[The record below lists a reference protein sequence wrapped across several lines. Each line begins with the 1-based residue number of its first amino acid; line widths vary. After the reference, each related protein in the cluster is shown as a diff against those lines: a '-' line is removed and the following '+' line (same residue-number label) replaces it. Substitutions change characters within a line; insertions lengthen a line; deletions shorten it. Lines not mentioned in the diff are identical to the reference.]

1 MNPVNYTQM
10 SDKQLKKYL
19 VKNRNDKAALQVY
32 LNRRHQNSN
41 PVIATLNEDDFEDK
55 IIAIIEEENYLINVF
70 PVNNKTGFV
79 VTLQE
84 LIRDLNDE
92 LEQYE

>member
-32 LNRRHQNSN
+32 LNRRHQHPN
-41 PVIATLNEDDFEDK
+41 PVITTLNESDFEDK
-55 IIAIIEEENYLINVF
+55 ILTA
-70 PVNNKTGFV
+70 
-79 VTLQE
+79 
-84 LIRDLNDE
+84 IRDQMSENV
-92 LEQYE
+92 

>member
-19 VKNRNDKAALQVY
+19 AKNRNDKAALQVY

-41 PVIATLNEDDFEDK
+41 P
-55 IIAIIEEENYLINVF
+55 IIANLNDADFDEKILAA
-70 PVNNKTGFV
+70 
-79 VTLQE
+79 
-84 LIRDLNDE
+84 IRDRMSKNA
-92 LEQYE
+92 

>member
-32 LNRRHQNSN
+32 LNRRQQRSN
-41 PVIATLNEDDFEDK
+41 PVIATLKESDFEDK
-55 IIAIIEEENYLINVF
+55 ILTA
-70 PVNNKTGFV
+70 
-79 VTLQE
+79 
-84 LIRDLNDE
+84 IRDQMSDNANNWII
-92 LEQYE
+92 